1 MSWYVGIV
9 IIITPCSD
17 LVKPSKRINCR
28 SILSELKYIK
38 QTSLLKEYSS
48 KICQARKFNSTKN
61 QAWKT
66 ATFEHQN
73 ATTNRMAK
81 RQRCSSYLAK
91 AIARDIADTLH
102 VNKSV
107 ISRDM
112 AYLKQQAQENLK
124 THNQDKLPEEYQNC
138 MTGINQVLKICWEL

>member
-1 MSWYVGIV
+1 
-9 IIITPCSD
+9 
-17 LVKPSKRINCR
+17 
-28 SILSELKYIK
+28 
-38 QTSLLKEYSS
+38 
-48 KICQARKFNSTKN
+48 
-61 QAWKT
+61 
-66 ATFEHQN
+66 
-73 ATTNRMAK
+73 MAK

-138 MTGINQVLKICWEL
+138 MTGINQVLKICWEIVNKSRNVNNDNDQTVTITDNKTILQ